1 MSKYKS
7 KITLLDPKSVE
18 VLIITSASKKIPEID
33 PNIKAI
39 SQAVKNINFIEE
51 TIENICFNTSIK
63 KFVIAHDLKIDC
75 DFSLNH
81 HKNLLRLKKKYNFKL
96 ITSASSSNMP
106 SQLSASIT
114 FKLGLK
120 SIRSK
125 WLLFWEHDFM
135 FHKKLDWQLVNKCI
149 ENGGKMIRL
158 NKTYGYYA
166 SKINLETTLKSQ
178 KLERIFNSRISENF
192 INTNHYTNTP
202 FISELQFCKNLWKD
216 VNFEHPD
223 WNGHFG
229 GFIEGPVNQA
239 MLTNELNLSKD
250 QFQKKYPI
258 YTYLDKDIDNLVYH
272 RGIYEPLYLL
282 NFSNFFNIILLL
294 KVFKKFLKTKILKL
308 RIK

>member
-1 MSKYKS
+1 MNEYNS
-7 KITLLDPKSVE
+7 KISLLDPKSVE
-18 VLIITSASKKIPEID
+18 VLIVTSASKKIPEID

-39 SQAVKNINFIEE
+39 SHAVKNINFIEE
-51 TIENICFNTSIK
+51 TIENISSNTNIK

-75 DFSLNH
+75 NFSLTH
-81 HKNLLRLKKKYNFKL
+81 QKNLLRLKKKYNFKL
-96 ITSASSSNMP
+96 ITSVSSSKMP

-135 FHKKLDWQLVNKCI
+135 FHKKLDWKLVNKCI

-166 SKINLETTLKSQ
+166 SKINLETILKSD
-178 KLERIFNSRISENF
+178 KMERISNSKIGRNF
-192 INTNHYTNTP
+192 INTNHYSNTP
-202 FISELQFCKNLWKD
+202 FISELRFCKTLWED
-216 VNFEHPD
+216 VNFEYPN

-239 MLTNELNLSKD
+239 MLTNELNLSTD

-258 YTYLDKDIDNLVYH
+258 YIYLDKDIDNLVYH
-272 RGIYEPLYLL
+272 RGTYEPMYLL

-294 KVFKKFLKTKILKL
+294 KVFKKFFKSKILNFFL
-308 RIK
+308 

>member
-1 MSKYKS
+1 MNENNS
-7 KITLLDPKSVE
+7 KISLLDPKSVE
-18 VLIITSASKKIPEID
+18 VLIVTSASKKIPEIN

-51 TIENICFNTSIK
+51 TIENISSNTSIE
-63 KFVIAHDLKIDC
+63 KFVVAHDFKIDC
-75 DFSLNH
+75 NFSLNH
-81 HKNLLRLKKKYNFKL
+81 HKNLLLLKKKYKFEL
-96 ITSASSSNMP
+96 ITSASTSNMP

-135 FHKKLDWQLVNKCI
+135 FYKRLDWQLVNKCI

-158 NKTYGYYA
+158 NKTYGYYD
-166 SKINLETTLKSQ
+166 SKINLETMFNSQ
-178 KLERIFNSRISENF
+178 KMERIFNSKIGKNF
-192 INTNHYTNTP
+192 INTNHYSNTP
-202 FISELQFCKNLWKD
+202 FLSELEFCKTLWED
-216 VNFEHPD
+216 VNFEYPD

-239 MLTNELNLSKD
+239 MLTNELNLSRD

-258 YTYLDKDIDNLVYH
+258 YTYLDNDIDNLVYH
-272 RGIYEPLYLL
+272 RGIYEPKYLL
-282 NFSNFFNIILLL
+282 NYSNFWNIILLL
-294 KVFKKFLKTKILKL
+294 KMFKSFFRSKILKL
-308 RIK
+308 F